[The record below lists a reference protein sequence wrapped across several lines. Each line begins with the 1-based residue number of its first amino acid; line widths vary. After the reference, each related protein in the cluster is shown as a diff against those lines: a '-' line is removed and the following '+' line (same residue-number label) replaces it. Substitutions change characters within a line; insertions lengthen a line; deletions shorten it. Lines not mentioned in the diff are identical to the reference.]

1 MNIKDCQ
8 YFQKLSELKN
18 FSDTARYFHVSQPT
32 ITYSLKRLEDE
43 YGVKL
48 VDRKSYANSLTLTH
62 SGEQLLTH
70 IKRILREDYLTK
82 QDLARIKEKK
92 IKMGL
97 PPIITNYLLPEVF
110 DQLRDENLLDL
121 IEPVV
126 DGSKE
131 LLEELKKGH
140 TDISLL
146 GTTQLPED
154 AELKYEVIK
163 THYFKLIASSKR
175 NFNGPIDLT
184 DLLKEDFILTDNNS
198 VHRQVFKRFTD
209 RYNVIPKVIF
219 ETSDHH
225 LLLNLIKANKGI
237 SFIAETALYH
247 EEGIQEVEVNNLKLP
262 PFYILVIY
270 RTNTLETPDFRKI
283 IDIFTGISTDN
294 KKIVN

>member
-1 MNIKDCQ
+1 MNIKDGQ

-18 FSDTARYFHVSQPT
+18 FSDTARHFHVSQPT

-48 VDRKSYANSLTLTH
+48 VDRKSYANSLTLTY
-62 SGEQLLTH
+62 SGEQLLKH
-70 IKRILREDYLTK
+70 IKRILREDELTK
-82 QDLARIKEKK
+82 RDLSRIKEKK

-110 DQLRDENLLDL
+110 DQLRDADLLNN

-131 LLEELKKGH
+131 LLEELKQGH

-146 GTTQLPED
+146 GTTRLPED
-154 AELKYEVIK
+154 AELKYKVIK
-163 THYFKLIASSKR
+163 IHHFKLIASSRRK
-175 NFNGPIDLT
+175 FDGPIDLT
-184 DLLKEDFILTDNNS
+184 DLLKEDFILTDDNS

-209 RYNVIPKVIF
+209 RYNVMPNVIF
-219 ETSDHH
+219 ETSDHN

-237 SFIAETALYH
+237 SFIVETALYH
-247 EEGIQEVEVNNLKLP
+247 EEGIQEVKVNNLELP
-262 PFYILVIY
+262 PFYILLIY

-283 IDIFTGISTDN
+283 IDIFTHIYN
-294 KKIVN
+294 QE